1 MSVQNALILGA
12 SRGLGLAM
20 AAEYHRRGWSVT
32 ATVRGGGT
40 GLHDLAARTPER
52 LRVEM
57 LDITV
62 PMELAALRTRLSGQR
77 FDLLFVNAG
86 IANGPGEVLATSSDA
101 EFFRLMHT
109 NALAP
114 MRAIETLQDLV
125 TPGGSIGVMS
135 SGLGSVANNTTGGWE
150 IYRASKAALNTLMRS
165 FAVRP
170 EAGARSLVVMAP
182 GWVRTDM
189 GGPNA
194 TLGIDESIP
203 GVVDTIAALA
213 GQQGVRFVNYKGDV
227 IPW

>member
-1 MSVQNALILGA
+1 MSVQTALIIGA

-20 AAEYHRRGWSVT
+20 VEEYHRRGWAVT
-32 ATVRGGGT
+32 GTVRGGGT
-40 GLHDLAARTPER
+40 GLHAFAARTPER
-52 LRVEM
+52 LRIEM

-62 PMELAALRTRLSGQR
+62 PAEIQALRARLSGQR
-77 FDLLFVNAG
+77 FDLLFINAG
-86 IANGPGEVLATSSDA
+86 IANGPHEILAEKTDA
-101 EFFRLMHT
+101 EFHRLLHT

-114 MRAIETLQDLV
+114 MRAIEALHDLV
-125 TPGGSIGVMS
+125 TAHGTIGVMS
-135 SGLGSVANNTTGGWE
+135 SGLGSVARNTTGGWE

-189 GGPNA
+189 GGPHA
-194 TLGIDESIP
+194 TLGIEDSIP
-203 GVVDTIAALA
+203 GVVNTITALS
-213 GQQGVRFVNYKGDV
+213 GQKGCHYVNYLGET